1 MSLQFDWKL
10 LTPEVNKK
18 LKDQLNSTLEVLV
31 FSRKKYARNS
41 SVSTSM
47 SSSLN
52 ESVRDE
58 ENNLV
63 MNQEEEGSSS
73 SMLRSNRNGL
83 EISPTQ
89 SLSYL
94 IIDSLDLG
102 TTAPNIQI
110 KDIQQAP
117 DEKSFMQRAKYYE
130 NKIYGRLYPAQKQRT
145 AQDHRPNVD
154 LSKTYSTPPSTPT
167 QQNPIITMTAT
178 HDDNV
183 SVSSVATS
191 GFLMPSPGFL
201 TSLNRKNLLGPGH
214 PMHSPLA
221 YNSLMMASG
230 HYYYPSPISATM
242 SDVFSQTTM
251 DNTSTRFSPGTNNLS
266 SLRKA
271 PQKTH
276 ICSIGT
282 VYKLATNEN
291 KPRRDLIAQ
300 TKRRASWWKERLQN
314 LENKRDVNNFIPPV
328 QILNNGSDKLSTT
341 PIDLRDENFV
351 KQHLIDP
358 GFLLTGKR
366 NGKGGGVKFTGHFS
380 YSGNASIKIVSEVR
394 INMPIP
400 GFVTIPIEIEI
411 SKFVFDGD
419 LTIMYYHNP
428 TSNLKQNSPQDK
440 VLIYFENP
448 VLPSFEADETKL
460 PQFSDQKLMANYIV
474 KSTGEYSPLKEFNV
488 TVRVG
493 SSLSREQLPL
503 PGEDKI
509 LEDKTEI
516 SNFIKELVHKVVK
529 DLLLYPNVFSHWI
542 DISGQSQATNDK

>member
-18 LKDQLNSTLEVLV
+18 LKDQLNATLEDLV
-31 FSRKKYARNS
+31 FSRKKYAQS
-41 SVSTSM
+41 SSA
-47 SSSLN
+47 SSLN

-58 ENNLV
+58 ENNLDV
-63 MNQEEEGSSS
+63 MMMNQQEPSST
-73 SMLRSNRNGL
+73 LKSNRNGL

-130 NKIYGRLYPAQKQRT
+130 NKIYSRLYPAQKQQRT
-145 AQDHRPNVD
+145 TQDHKPNVD
-154 LSKTYSTPPSTPT
+154 LSKSYSTPPSTPV
-167 QQNPIITMTAT
+167 QQNPLITTT

-201 TSLNRKNLLGPGH
+201 SSIQRKNLLGSSSGH
-214 PMHSPLA
+214 PMYSPLA
-221 YNSLMMASG
+221 HNTLMVASG

-242 SDVFSQTTM
+242 SDVFSQTTI
-251 DNTSTRFSPGTNNLS
+251 DNTSTRYTPGTTNLS

-282 VYKLATNEN
+282 VYKVATNEN
-291 KPRRDLIAQ
+291 KQRRDLIAQ

-314 LENKRDVNNFIPPV
+314 LENKKDVNNFIPPV
-328 QILNNGSDKLSTT
+328 QILNNGSDKLSIS
-341 PIDLRDENFV
+341 PIDLNDENFV
-351 KQHLIDP
+351 KQHLLDP

-366 NGKGGGVKFTGHFS
+366 NGKGGGIKFTGHFS
-380 YSGNASIKIVSEVR
+380 YSGNASIKIVSELR

-428 TSNLKQNSPQDK
+428 SSNLKQNSPQDK

-448 VLPSFEADETKL
+448 VLPSFEMDETKF

-474 KSTGEYSPLKEFNV
+474 KSSGEYSPLKEFNI

-542 DISGQSQATNDK
+542 DITKQTQATDGKQ